1 MEIPFSYKDYPLRI
15 GRRSRSRAI
24 IEVDRTAYPLELR
37 SASCISCK
45 TKVKNMAH
53 RKMKLLFI
61 GTLLIS
67 LCAGC
72 SGSPKQEDVPTTITV
87 WHVYGGQT
95 DSPLNDLIAQ
105 FNQTVGKEAGINVQV
120 TSVSNT
126 NTIHEA
132 VLASA
137 NGEPGI
143 SELPDLFIS
152 YPKTVLAL
160 PDDRILVDYRDYF
173 SEEELSAFIP
183 SFLEEGRV
191 DGRLLVLPVAKS
203 TEILYVNQTAFDR
216 FSQAT
221 GVTIDALKTWEGLF
235 EASRIYNEWTD
246 AQTPDIP
253 GDGKSMFVHDYYFN
267 YFQVGTE
274 SLGESFFD
282 GDRLAFG
289 SAFEQAWNMLAQAS
303 LNGGVWLRG
312 GYATESL
319 RTGDSIVSVASSASI
334 LYYSDTVTYPNNT
347 SEEITM
353 NSYPCPVFAN
363 GEKLVMQRGA
373 GFCTVKSTPEREQAA
388 VTFLKWLTKPERNVD
403 FVTKAGYMPVTQAAF
418 DDYLPQAIET
428 LDSPK
433 YASLY
438 RAFLE
443 TQAEYTFYVP
453 PQVETYLN
461 LETSLEDQVRA
472 QLALGRREYLE
483 AGEPDLELLERI
495 SRERYLTFQQILGD

>member
-1 MEIPFSYKDYPLRI
+1 
-15 GRRSRSRAI
+15 
-24 IEVDRTAYPLELR
+24 
-37 SASCISCK
+37 
-45 TKVKNMAH
+45 MAN
-53 RKMKLLFI
+53 RKLTWLLL
-61 GTLLIS
+61 GALILS

-72 SGSPKQEDVPTTITV
+72 SGSPRQEDTPTTITV

-95 DSPLNDLIAQ
+95 DSPLNDFIAQ
-105 FNQTVGKEAGINVQV
+105 FNQTVGKEQGINVQV

-137 NGEPGI
+137 NGEPGA

-160 PDDRILVDYRDYF
+160 PDDSILVDYRDYF
-173 SEEELSAFIP
+173 SQEELAAFIP
-183 SFLEEGRV
+183 AFLEEGEV
-191 DGRLLVLPVAKS
+191 NGRLVVLPVAKS
-203 TEILYVNQTAFDR
+203 TEIMYLNQTAFDR
-216 FSQAT
+216 FSEAT
-221 GVTIDALKTWEGLF
+221 GVTIDALATWEGLF
-235 EASRIYNEWTD
+235 EAAEIYASWTD

-267 YFQVGTE
+267 YFQVGAE

-282 GDRLAFG
+282 GSRLAFG
-289 SAFEQAWNMLAQAS
+289 PAFRQAWELLARAA

-312 GYATESL
+312 GYATEPL

-334 LYYSDTVTYPNNT
+334 LYYSDTVTYPDNT
-347 SEEITM
+347 SEEITI
-353 NSYPCPVFAN
+353 NSYPCPVFAG

-373 GFCTVKSTPEREQAA
+373 GFCTVKSTPERERAA
-388 VTFLKWLTKPERNVD
+388 VTFLKWLTEPERNVD
-403 FVTKAGYMPVTQAAF
+403 FVTKVGYMPVTQAAF

-438 RAFLE
+438 RAFLD
-443 TQAEYTFYVP
+443 TQADYEFYVP
-453 PQVETYLN
+453 PQVETYLE

-472 QLALGRREYLE
+472 QLTQGRREYLD
-483 AGEPDLELLERI
+483 AAEPGSALLEQI
-495 SRERYLTFQQILGD
+495 SEERYSTFKQLLGN